1 MIRHPFWRLSRRV
14 GSRGFLFKQD
24 KLRPRAS
31 NACHAQGRLAL
42 LCTKAANSER
52 GSAIEAPLR
61 LPLTEVS
68 HRGFPRMKNY
78 SQLSNRFRNVD
89 LNLLKVFYAI
99 YCEQNISKAA
109 QMLCVSQPAVS
120 NALKRLRE
128 LYGDPLFIRTADGMM
143 PTPRAQELAQPVQEA
158 LRQLE
163 RALTDEDCFRP
174 ETSNRTFTVALTDYG
189 EFYFLPR
196 LVRKLAEQAPGVE
209 VICLPNPGASLAVEL
224 RAGSVDLAWDWV
236 RIDDQEY
243 FAEALFEDAG
253 YCLVR
258 RNHPDIDCELNLE
271 QYLAAEH
278 VALRPTRSHQPRIER
293 ALESRGLQRK
303 VVVEVSHLTV
313 LPGVVSN
320 TNLIATMP
328 KRLAEFYAHVMDL
341 QILKNPVYDD
351 AVVVFQMWHN
361 HFADDEGHQW
371 FRRLAK
377 QVVLDDMPVREILS
391 GTEY

>member
-1 MIRHPFWRLSRRV
+1 
-14 GSRGFLFKQD
+14 
-24 KLRPRAS
+24 
-31 NACHAQGRLAL
+31 
-42 LCTKAANSER
+42 
-52 GSAIEAPLR
+52 
-61 LPLTEVS
+61 
-68 HRGFPRMKNY
+68 MKHLN
-78 SQLSNRFRNVD
+78 QLSNRFRNVD

-128 LYGDPLFIRTADGMM
+128 MYDDPLFVRTAEGMM
-143 PTPRAQELAQPVQEA
+143 PSPRAQELAQPIQEA
-158 LRQLE
+158 LRYLE
-163 RALTDEDCFRP
+163 GTLVVEDRFRP

-209 VICLPNPGASLAVEL
+209 VICLPNAGASLAVEL
-224 RAGSVDLAWDWV
+224 RAGTVDLAWDWV

-243 FAEALFEDAG
+243 FCEPLFEDDG

-258 RNHPDIDCELNLE
+258 RNHPEIEGELNLE

-293 ALESRGLQRK
+293 ALESGDLQRK

-313 LPGVVSN
+313 LPGVVAN

-328 KRLAEFYAHVMDL
+328 QRLAEFYADVMDL
-341 QILKNPVYDD
+341 QVLKNPVYDD
-351 AVVVFQMWHN
+351 AVIVYQMWHS
-361 HFADDEGHQW
+361 HFAEDEGHQW

-377 QVVLDDMPVREILS
+377 QVVLEDGVPGRREGSAQVSS
-391 GTEY
+391 GSD